1 MAEENRRCPNRTPG
15 NRDAAVPP
23 VDYFYMPAM
32 PPLWLGAAVK
42 RLFRAWRRRRNL
54 RELSRLDDRL
64 LRDIGVKR
72 DDVG

>member
-1 MAEENRRCPNRTPG
+1 MAEEHRRCPNRTPG
-15 NRDAAVPP
+15 NRNAALPP

-32 PPLWLGAAVK
+32 PPLWLGAALT
-42 RLFRAWRRRRNL
+42 RWFRAWRRRRGR
-54 RELSRLDDRL
+54 RELSRLDDHL